1 MTHARDELSTL
12 RASALASRLAVALDA
27 ARAAGAVL
35 SRLRGRLVGVEF
47 KDSASSRP
55 IDLVTEADRGA
66 EAAVVSH
73 LRGRFPDDRLIG
85 EEGADWGSASGH
97 DWTWFID
104 PLDGTTNYVHGLPW
118 FAVSV
123 GALYRGVPAVG
134 VVHAPALGRTWSAAT
149 GRGARAD
156 GAPMRVSAAEHL
168 ADGLLATGFPY
179 DRAETAHA
187 LVGPVERALR
197 AARGLRRMGAAAL
210 DLAMVADGTFVG
222 YWEPRL
228 KPWDLAAGIVLVRE
242 AGGTVTDFDGG
253 DAVLARGD
261 VVASNGPVHSA
272 LLEVVRGPEGV
283 G

>member
-1 MTHARDELSTL
+1 MIDPRDEP
-12 RASALASRLAVALDA
+12 SALCGTALSSRLAVALDA

-35 SRLRGRLVGVEF
+35 SRLRGHLDGVEF

-73 LRGRFPDDRLIG
+73 LRGRFPDDRVIG
-85 EEGADWGSASGH
+85 EEGADWAGAAGV

-123 GALYRGVPAVG
+123 GALFRGVPVVG
-134 VVHAPALGRTWSAAT
+134 VVHAPALGRTWSAAA
-149 GRGARAD
+149 GQGARVD
-156 GAPMRVSAAEHL
+156 GRPMRVARAAVL
-168 ADGLLATGFPY
+168 AEGLLATGFPY

-197 AARGLRRMGAAAL
+197 AARGVRRMGAAAL
-210 DLAMVADGTFVG
+210 DLASVADGTFVG

-228 KPWDLAAGIVLVRE
+228 KPWDLAAGVVLVRE
-242 AGGTVTDFDGG
+242 AGGRVTDYAGR
-253 DAVLARGD
+253 DAVLERGD
-261 VVASNGPVHSA
+261 VVASNGAVHEA
-272 LLEVVRGPEGV
+272 LLAVVRGPEGD